1 MKGMLFSFDDQPI
14 QVNVPD
20 WYVLADNVVTRME
33 RREGF
38 ALATLNLD
46 HLVKLRDPGAFR
58 DAYAAQDF
66 ITADGNPIVWMSRL
80 AGRPVK
86 LMPGSDMIIPLA
98 RMASNVG
105 VTVALFGSTEESLA
119 EAKAHMEAELRG
131 LNVVCCISPPMGFDP
146 AGPEA
151 EAMLRQIEAS
161 GAGLC
166 FVALGAPKQE
176 IFAALG
182 RRVAPGVGFA
192 SIGAGLDFFAGSQ
205 RRAPEWVQDVAMEWL
220 WRMASNPKRMTKR
233 YLKCMAI
240 LPRQMVRA
248 AALRLSRQK
257 I

>member
-38 ALATLNLD
+38 AIATLNLD

-86 LMPGSDMIIPLA
+86 LMPGSEMIIPLA

-131 LNVVCCISPPMGFDP
+131 LNVVCCIAPPMGFDP

-205 RRAPEWVQDVAMEWL
+205 RRAPEWVQAVAMEWL

-240 LPRQMVRA
+240 LPLQMARA

-257 I
+257 A

>member
-1 MKGMLFSFDDQPI
+1 MKGMLFSVADQPI
-14 QVNVPD
+14 RVNVPD
-20 WYVLADNVVTRME
+20 WYALADHVVSRME

-46 HLVKLRDPGAFR
+46 HLVKLREPGAFR
-58 DAYAAQDF
+58 DAYAAQDL

-86 LMPGSDMIIPLA
+86 LIPGSNMIIPLA

-105 VTVALFGSTEESLA
+105 VTVALFGSTEEALA
-119 EAKAHMEAELRG
+119 EAKAYMEGELRG
-131 LNVVCCISPPMGFDP
+131 LNVVCCIAPPMGFDP

-151 EAMLRQIEAS
+151 EAMLKQIEAS

-182 RRVAPGVGFA
+182 RRVTPGLGFA
-192 SIGAGLDFFAGSQ
+192 SIGAGLDFFAGRQ
-205 RRAPEWVQDVAMEWL
+205 KRAPQWMQRLALEWL
-220 WRMASNPKRMTKR
+220 WRMALDPKRMTKR

-240 LPRQMVRA
+240 LPRQMAQA
-248 AALRLSRQK
+248 AALRLSRHK
-257 I
+257 L